1 MIIMRV
7 SSIKKITIVTKPNI
21 TKDILEVS
29 KKIKYWCDTNERE
42 LTIVNPHKESF
53 DFKNFAKTIKLQA
66 IERSDLFSY
75 PDLIIS
81 LGGDGTLIG
90 ISRLSPTLSPPI
102 IGVNMGRVGFITE
115 FTKEEF
121 LQLITDNFKGLTHYK
136 LPLFKALVIREGKTI
151 FKDYFIND
159 TVLHKND
166 ISRMFSLS
174 IGTKEQHI
182 YNISGDGLIISTPL
196 GSTAYSLAAGG
207 PLIYPEVKALALT
220 PICPHSLTHRPFV
233 MPEDHE
239 MHIKLLEDPQ
249 FVSLTLD
256 GQEHIELK
264 GSDLIVIK
272 KNRIKNIRFIRNK
285 NKSYFRNLSNIFTYG
300 KRIKTYDS

>member
-1 MIIMRV
+1 MNKN
-7 SSIKKITIVTKPNI
+7 SIKKITIVTKPNI
-21 TKDILEVS
+21 TKDIMQVISLIEKWCRKEKKEMSILAPYRESSEFNQYMS
-29 KKIKYWCDTNERE
+29 KYKILSRADISN
-42 LTIVNPHKESF
+42 
-53 DFKNFAKTIKLQA
+53 
-66 IERSDLFSY
+66 Y

-90 ISRLSPTLSPPI
+90 ISRLCPSLQAPI
-102 IGVNMGRVGFITE
+102 IGVNMGKIGFITE
-115 FTKEEF
+115 FTKDEF
-121 LQLITDNFKGLTHYK
+121 LDLLASSFKGMSHFK
-136 LPLFKALVIREGKTI
+136 LPLFKALVFRDGKQI

-174 IGTKEQHI
+174 VGTKNNHI
-182 YNISGDGLIISTPL
+182 YNLSGDGIIISTPL

-207 PLIYPEVKALALT
+207 PLIYPDVHALSLT

-233 MPEDHE
+233 LPENHE
-239 MHIKLLEDPQ
+239 IHIKLLEDPE

-256 GQEHIELK
+256 GQGHLELK

-272 KNRIKNIRFIRNK
+272 KNRRRNIQYIKNKKK
-285 NKSYFRNLSNIFTYG
+285 NYFKNLGDIFTYG
-300 KRIKTYDS
+300 KRIKTYQE

>member
-1 MIIMRV
+1 MNKNN
-7 SSIKKITIVTKPNI
+7 IKRITVVTKPNI
-21 TKDILEVS
+21 TSDIMEVTQQL
-29 KKIKYWCDTNERE
+29 KKWCKRE
-42 LTIVNPHKESF
+42 KKELSLVNPHKESS
-53 DFKNFAKTIKLQA
+53 DFSTFARKLKLPIITRDQ
-66 IERSDLFSY
+66 LFTY

-90 ISRLSPTLSPPI
+90 ISRLSPMLSPPI

-115 FTKEEF
+115 FTKQEF
-121 LQLITDNFKGLTHYK
+121 LELIKDNFKAMSHYK
-136 LPLFKALVIREGKTI
+136 LPLFKAKVYRNGKLI
-151 FKDYFIND
+151 FKNYFIND

-233 MPEDHE
+233 MPENHE
-239 MHIKLLEDPQ
+239 IHIKLLEDPQ
-249 FVSLTLD
+249 YVSLTLD
-256 GQEHIELK
+256 GQEHLELQ
-264 GSDLIVIK
+264 GSDLIIIK
-272 KNRIKNIRFIRNK
+272 KNRIKNIRFIKNK
-285 NKSYFRNLSNIFTYG
+285 KKSYFRNLSNIFTYG
-300 KRIKTYDS
+300 KRIKTYEQ

>member
-1 MIIMRV
+1 MKV
-7 SSIKKITIVTKPNI
+7 SSIKKITIVTKPII
-21 TKDILEVS
+21 TEDIIYVS
-29 KKIKYWCDTNERE
+29 KKLKQWCDDNNRE
-42 LTIVNPHKESF
+42 LTIANPHTESK
-53 DFKNFAKTIKLQA
+53 DFVKFAKTIKLKK
-66 IERSDLFSY
+66 IERSELFSY

-90 ISRLSPTLSPPI
+90 VSRLSPTLSPPI

-121 LQLITDNFKGLTHYK
+121 IQLISDNFKGLTHYK
-136 LPLFKALVIREGKTI
+136 LPLFKAKVIRDDKII

-196 GSTAYSLAAGG
+196 GSTAYCLAAGG
-207 PLIYPEVKALALT
+207 PLMYPEVKALALT

-233 MPEDHE
+233 MPENHE
-239 MHIKLLEDPQ
+239 IHIKLLEDPKN
-249 FVSLTLD
+249 VSLTLD
-256 GQEHIELK
+256 GQEHIELQ
-264 GSDLIVIK
+264 GSDIVIIK
-272 KNRIKNIRFIRNK
+272 KK
-285 NKSYFRNLSNIFTYG
+285 
-300 KRIKTYDS
+300 